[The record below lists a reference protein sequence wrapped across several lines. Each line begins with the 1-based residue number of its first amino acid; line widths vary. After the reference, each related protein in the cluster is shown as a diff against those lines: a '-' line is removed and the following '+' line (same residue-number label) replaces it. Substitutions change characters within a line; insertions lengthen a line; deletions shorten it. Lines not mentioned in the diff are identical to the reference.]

1 MKNKIVINTI
11 ITLLALSLLPIGI
24 FIGIEYSDLSYWK
37 RIKAM
42 EQTAL
47 EQQVALFGSVMREMT
62 LKRDYEIIVSNI
74 AYRLDNPI
82 IVEKIVEKPVAIY
95 VDRYTNTII
104 SFNPI
109 ATPEELARAKEAIQ
123 YGRWSHQQ
131 FVDNPGGQN
140 IHSGG
145 TEFNIYWVENYDLFR
160 ELIERAYGKGSK
172 K

>member
-24 FIGIEYSDLSYWK
+24 FIGIEYSVLSYWK

-47 EQQVALFGSVMREMT
+47 EQQVALFGSVMREVT
-62 LKRDYEIIVSNI
+62 LKRDYEILVSNI
-74 AYRLDNPI
+74 AYRLDNP
-82 IVEKIVEKPVAIY
+82 
-95 VDRYTNTII
+95 II

-109 ATPEELARAKEAIQ
+109 ATPEELARAREAIQ